1 MYKRRENVGYL
12 YVLPAVIFLIT
23 FIGYPIIYNI
33 IMSFQQVN
41 LMSLNTGERTFVGLA
56 NYKELLT
63 NPIFYKAL
71 YNTMFYT
78 IACIVF
84 QFTIGFALALFFN
97 IDFKLARVIRGLIM
111 VAWLLPLTATAL
123 NFKFMFG
130 INGGVIN
137 EILLKL
143 HIISEPIEWLLGQK
157 SSMWSLVITNIWIG
171 IPFNMI
177 LLVTGLSTIPKSVYE
192 SASIDG
198 TNWFQNIIYI
208 TIPLIKASI
217 LSVLT
222 LGFINTFKVF
232 DLVFIMTNGG
242 PVNATEVLSTMSYRY
257 SFDQFKFSMGSTVAN
272 VLCLIL
278 GIVTFIYISNVSKD
292 EVM

>member
-56 NYKELLT
+56 N
-63 NPIFYKAL
+63 YKAL

-143 HIISEPIEWLLGQK
+143 HIISKPIEWLLGQK
-157 SSMWSLVITNIWIG
+157 SSMWSLIITNIWIG

-222 LGFINTFKVF
+222 LGFINTIKSF
-232 DLVFIMTNGG
+232 DLVFIMTHGG

>member
-1 MYKRRENVGYL
+1 MLRKRENVGYL
-12 YVLPAVIFLIT
+12 YILPAVIFLIT

-33 IMSFQQVN
+33 IMSFQKVD
-41 LMSLNTGERTFVGLA
+41 LMALNTGERAFVGLD
-56 NYKELLT
+56 NYKELFT
-63 NPIFYKAL
+63 NPVFYKAL
-71 YNTMFYT
+71 YNTLYYT
-78 IACIVF
+78 IACIIF

-123 NFKFMFG
+123 NFKFMFSVSGG
-130 INGGVIN
+130 IIN

-143 HIISEPIEWLLGQK
+143 HIIAKPVEWLLGQK
-157 SSMWSLVITNIWIG
+157 SSMWSLIITNIWIG

-257 SFDQFKFSMGSTVAN
+257 SFGQFKFSMGSTVAN